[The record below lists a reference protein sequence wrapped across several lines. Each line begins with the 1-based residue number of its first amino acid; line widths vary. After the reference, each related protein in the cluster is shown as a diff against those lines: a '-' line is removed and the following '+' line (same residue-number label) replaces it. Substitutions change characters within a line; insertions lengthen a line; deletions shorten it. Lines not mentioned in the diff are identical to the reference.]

1 MEMKERLAASQAK
14 MDELKAKISGAADNA
29 KAAHEM
35 KKAELEETLDEIDAE
50 FEAFDAAVDA
60 QIEADLADFDAATE
74 LIAEE
79 ISTEMDDD
87 IATIEG
93 DIAAAKENRRIRK
106 ERAESKRNS
115 ARLRAQMNVNAAK
128 ERIAEKKKAK
138 EQAKREDRALDLLD
152 YADRCQAL
160 AMTMT
165 LDAEHAILEAAELLA
180 E

>member
-35 KKAELEETLDEIDAE
+35 KKAELEETLAEIDAE
-50 FEAFDAAVDA
+50 FEA
-60 QIEADLADFDAATE
+60 FDAATE

-79 ISTEMDDD
+79 ISAEMDDD

-128 ERIAEKKKAK
+128 DRIAEKKKAK